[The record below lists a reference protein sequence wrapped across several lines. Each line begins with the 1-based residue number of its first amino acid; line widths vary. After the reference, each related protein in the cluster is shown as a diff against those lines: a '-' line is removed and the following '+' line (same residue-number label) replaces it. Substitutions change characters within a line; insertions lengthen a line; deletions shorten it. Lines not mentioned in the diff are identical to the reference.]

1 MYVWKSMEMQEA
13 TATIQVD
20 TTTLYDG
27 FGWGAVRRESIGDP
41 STPISPDVQQLRD
54 QRQRPHAR

>member
-1 MYVWKSMEMQEA
+1 MEMQEA

-54 QRQRPHAR
+54 QRQRPHAK